1 MSVAAPPFRPVAER
15 FLETA
20 RRLGERPAVIRGRQS
35 VPFITLAA
43 AVEKLAAGLLRA
55 GLEPGSRAALMVPPS
70 PDLYTLVFACYRAG
84 VVPVIVDPG
93 LGLPAVGRCLAET
106 EPAAYIGTPKAHLGR
121 WLGKWAPTA
130 DISIVADGRL
140 PGMWS
145 VAELTRMGTERH
157 VAPCRPDTL
166 AAILFTS
173 GSTGPAK
180 GVQYTHGMF
189 AAQVDALQ
197 ALFDIKE
204 GEVSIPTF
212 PLFGLFDAALGQ
224 TCVIPAMDFTKP
236 GQADPEMLV
245 RLCQERR
252 AQQLFGSPA
261 LLDRLGRFGER
272 HGIALPDLRRVMSAG
287 APVPAKVMARVQKM
301 LSPGVEVHT
310 PYGATEALPVA
321 LNGSEHAL
329 HGGAAACAEGKG
341 TCVGR
346 PVPGVELAVIP
357 VSDGPLERWDES
369 LRLGAHAVGEVA
381 VRGPV
386 VSAAYWKRPEA
397 DALAKIPD
405 FGDSPSSSVWHR
417 MGDLGRLDGDGR
429 LWFLGRKSQRVRAS
443 HGDIPT
449 EAVEGVFNALPAV
462 RRCALVGVGPAGA
475 QTAVLVVER
484 EPGAALSDDALRR
497 QLLDLA
503 AKRDAT
509 SALRAVLFHPGLPV
523 DPRHNAKIRREELA
537 LWAAGELKA

>member
-1 MSVAAPPFRPVAER
+1 MTVAAPFQPVAER

-20 RRLGERPAVIRGRQS
+20 RRLGDRPAVIRGRES
-35 VPFITLAA
+35 VSFITLAA
-43 AVEKLAAGLLRA
+43 RVERLAAGLLRA
-55 GLEPGSRAALMVPPS
+55 GLEPGSRAALMAPPS
-70 PDLYTLVFACYRAG
+70 PDLYALVFACYRAG
-84 VVPVIVDPG
+84 IVPVIVDPG

-106 EPAAYIGTPKAHLGR
+106 EPAAYIGTPKAHVGR

-130 DISIVADGRL
+130 RISVVADGRM
-140 PGMWS
+140 PGMRS
-145 VAELTRMGTERH
+145 VGELIRMGTERH
-157 VAPCRPDTL
+157 VIACQPDTQ

-180 GVQYTHGMF
+180 GVVYTHGMF

-197 ALFDIKE
+197 AMFGIRE

-236 GQADPEMLV
+236 GRADPEMLV
-245 RLCQERR
+245 RLCQEHR

-261 LLDRLGRFGER
+261 LLDRLGRFDER

-301 LSPGVEVHT
+301 LAPDVEVYT

-321 LNGSEHAL
+321 LNGSGHIL

-357 VSDGPLERWDES
+357 VSDGPLTRWDES

-381 VRGPV
+381 VRGPM
-386 VSAAYWKRPEA
+386 VSPAYWKRPEA
-397 DALAKIPD
+397 DALAKIP
-405 FGDSPSSSVWHR
+405 GGWHR

-475 QTAVLVVER
+475 QSAVLVVER
-484 EPGAALSDDALRR
+484 EPGAPLSDDALRR

-503 AKRDAT
+503 AKRDAS
-509 SALRAVLFHPGLPV
+509 SAVRAVLFHPGLPV

-537 LWAAGELKA
+537 LWAAGELRG